1 MLDEANLAITAS
13 SFTGAGKTKQG
24 STVSA
29 ENLTAIKEGKKYASR
44 MWVTQAQGGGQY
56 KNSNSEVEISF
67 ADSSNPNTN
76 DGDGDG
82 DGDGENDQAKM
93 LMVSLGAASALVLNA
108 ILF

>member
-44 MWVTQAQGGGQY
+44 MWVTQA
-56 KNSNSEVEISF
+56 
-67 ADSSNPNTN
+67 
-76 DGDGDG
+76 
-82 DGDGENDQAKM
+82 
-93 LMVSLGAASALVLNA
+93 
-108 ILF
+108 